1 MHAKT
6 FRMNFNDKR
15 RQQFLNEKSYRTAYK
30 DLSDVIEL
38 LESAPAGSG
47 RNEAEGWLVSYRMA
61 AQHIF
66 DKLTLRYTAGEA
78 IDPLRQELE
87 HVVARYERATQR
99 LRKYERDPNASGF
112 DIGSFDGYCPCLAL
126 ISLCYLLHRRDLLPR
141 IAEMLDG
148 PDKTNAG
155 MDFVIE
161 EFLAYAPLDRYEC
174 DVLLA
179 TKPFGSLADAMSTDD
194 NVAALKELQKFLKR
208 WYKDLAAAP
217 WHDTHKSSSQAGYY
231 GYWSFEAGAAVL
243 LLGIEDDSSLH
254 SFLYYPKDL
263 VAWAKGNIGLQDS
276 GGTIAFAMRC
286 EPGSQCPRAGYWMTP
301 AQMHSRRYFGAGEIM
316 PDIQSDY
323 GAAIWQWD
331 VDQSDPKL

>member
-1 MHAKT
+1 
-6 FRMNFNDKR
+6 
-15 RQQFLNEKSYRTAYK
+15 
-30 DLSDVIEL
+30 
-38 LESAPAGSG
+38 
-47 RNEAEGWLVSYRMA
+47 MA

-66 DKLTLRYTAGEA
+66 DQLTLRYTAGEA

-87 HVVARYERATQR
+87 HVVAGYERAMQH
-99 LRKYERDPNASGF
+99 LRKYERDPNASGV

-126 ISLCYLLHRRDLLPR
+126 ISLCYLLHRRNLLPR

-148 PDKTNAG
+148 PNKTNTG

-179 TKPFGSLADAMSTDD
+179 TKPFGSLADAMSTDN

-243 LLGIEDDSSLH
+243 ILGIEDDSTLH
-254 SFLYYPKDL
+254 SFLHYPKDL
-263 VAWAKGNIGLQDS
+263 VARAKANARLQGHGDTS
-276 GGTIAFAMRC
+276 TAIAMR
-286 EPGSQCPRAGYWMTP
+286 
-301 AQMHSRRYFGAGEIM
+301 
-316 PDIQSDY
+316 
-323 GAAIWQWD
+323 
-331 VDQSDPKL
+331 